1 MIEEKLQRLI
11 RLEWEEFQNVH
22 NKGSRAPCQDDRKT
36 FWIMRS
42 SLFAPWSEEMIDSWY
57 DDLLTARAEG
67 HELVAEKSA
76 WMMERTAPEEF
87 QQIKHLLKVPS
98 GESLALI
105 AEIISLEM
113 RGMDEYRKTYPYLAA
128 QNRDFRSEADTENS
142 ISFETYLWGELHT
155 YSVRTLRLYFDMAK
169 RLQSRNSSMAL
180 SVMEHT
186 VKAYS
191 YASLEDAEQQCKE
204 RFEASSG
211 DTL

>member
-67 HELVAEKSA
+67 HELVAEKYA

-105 AEIISLEM
+105 AEIIDIRLSFSSV
-113 RGMDEYRKTYPYLAA
+113 LAPCIG
-128 QNRDFRSEADTENS
+128 FS
-142 ISFETYLWGELHT
+142 ISCRNTCGFTAFCSAWIFALPI
-155 YSVRTLRLYFDMAK
+155 SV
-169 RLQSRNSSMAL
+169 
-180 SVMEHT
+180 
-186 VKAYS
+186 
-191 YASLEDAEQQCKE
+191 
-204 RFEASSG
+204 
-211 DTL
+211 

>member
-67 HELVAEKSA
+67 HELVAEKYA

-113 RGMDEYRKTYPYLAA
+113 RGMDEYRKTYPILQHRTGISAPK
-128 QNRDFRSEADTENS
+128 RIRRIPSPLKHICGESCTRTLSGHLGSILIWRKDFR
-142 ISFETYLWGELHT
+142 
-155 YSVRTLRLYFDMAK
+155 
-169 RLQSRNSSMAL
+169 
-180 SVMEHT
+180 
-186 VKAYS
+186 
-191 YASLEDAEQQCKE
+191 AEIAVWRCP
-204 RFEASSG
+204 
-211 DTL
+211 

>member
-22 NKGSRAPCQDDRKT
+22 NKGSRAPCQDGRKT

-67 HELVAEKSA
+67 HELVAEKYA

>member
-67 HELVAEKSA
+67 HELVAEKYA

-128 QNRDFRSEADTENS
+128 QNRDFSSEE
-142 ISFETYLWGELHT
+142 
-155 YSVRTLRLYFDMAK
+155 DMAK